1 MAAVVGFLV
10 ISFAIW
16 GIGDIFRGFGRSTF
30 AKIGSTEVTIEQFRQ
45 IYNDRLQQLSR
56 RLGQPLSME
65 QARARG
71 YDRAIIGEFIA
82 QIVLD
87 ERAKALRLGITDA
100 EISKR
105 IIGNPAFQAVNGQF
119 DRARFSDIIRQMGY
133 TEARF
138 ISEQRRELVR
148 RQLEETIKGTSILPK
163 AAVEAADRYHNEQRA
178 IEYVLLD
185 RAKAGEIAPP
195 TPEVLAKYFEDRKF
209 LFRAPEYRK
218 IVVVTV
224 LPSEQ
229 ARTIEIG
236 DAELRRAYE
245 ERRARFVTPEKRN
258 IQQIV
263 FTTSEEATAAAE
275 RIAKGATFAEI
286 ATERGQ
292 TEKDIDLGLITK
304 GAIID
309 RSIADAAFALKEGEV
324 SAPVQ
329 GRFGTALV
337 RVVKIEPEHVRSFEE
352 VTDELKQT
360 LATERAKA
368 DMLSVY
374 DKIEDERSLGKTL
387 AEAAEKLKLP
397 VRTIEVDRAGR
408 DMAGNEV
415 PDLPEAQRLLAGA
428 FTAEVGV
435 EVDPL
440 QVEGGYIWYEI
451 TGVTPA
457 RERTLDEV
465 RAQVETR
472 WRDDEVTTRLRAKAS
487 EIIDKL
493 KGGTAFADIAMAE
506 GLTLETKAGV
516 KRGNTAAPLSAR
528 AIDAIFRTPKH
539 TAGFASAATGS
550 SQPTEAGEQ
559 IVFRVTD
566 IVVPNVDL
574 ASREAKNV
582 RDTLNRMVS
591 DDVFAE
597 YLAQLE
603 SEVGVTINQAA
614 LRQVIAGARGDIDD
628 N

>member
-1 MAAVVGFLV
+1 MLRGLRKASSNWLGKVVMIAVVGFLV

-105 IIGNPAFQAVNGQF
+105 ITGNPAFQAVNGQF

-133 TEARF
+133 T
-138 ISEQRRELVR
+138 
-148 RQLEETIKGTSILPK
+148 
-163 AAVEAADRYHNEQRA
+163 
-178 IEYVLLD
+178 
-185 RAKAGEIAPP
+185 
-195 TPEVLAKYFEDRKF
+195 
-209 LFRAPEYRK
+209 
-218 IVVVTV
+218 
-224 LPSEQ
+224 
-229 ARTIEIG
+229 
-236 DAELRRAYE
+236 ELRRAYE

-329 GRFGTALV
+329 GRFGTALL

-360 LATERAKA
+360 LATERAKG

-397 VRTIEVDRAGR
+397 VRTIEIDRAGR
-408 DMAGNEV
+408 DLAGNEV

-440 QVEGGYIWYEI
+440 QVEGG
-451 TGVTPA
+451 
-457 RERTLDEV
+457 
-465 RAQVETR
+465 
-472 WRDDEVTTRLRAKAS
+472 
-487 EIIDKL
+487 
-493 KGGTAFADIAMAE
+493 
-506 GLTLETKAGV
+506 
-516 KRGNTAAPLSAR
+516 
-528 AIDAIFRTPKH
+528 
-539 TAGFASAATGS
+539 
-550 SQPTEAGEQ
+550 
-559 IVFRVTD
+559 
-566 IVVPNVDL
+566 
-574 ASREAKNV
+574 
-582 RDTLNRMVS
+582 
-591 DDVFAE
+591 
-597 YLAQLE
+597 
-603 SEVGVTINQAA
+603 
-614 LRQVIAGARGDIDD
+614 
-628 N
+628 